1 MERFIEDYASL
12 YYEFYAKI
20 RFYGIVFNLIF
31 MGIMFLLVEFEEE
44 ERPLWNNCNYTEV
57 DREQYNT
64 DVNVFVNQYLDN
76 IRNLNMWYMQ
86 TTQIV
91 IYQHLYCFHN
101 YIHPKSILKYVL
113 LH

>member
-1 MERFIEDYASL
+1 
-12 YYEFYAKI
+12 
-20 RFYGIVFNLIF
+20 

-76 IRNLNMWYMQ
+76 INKQEWLKEMRNRRYLSP
-86 TTQIV
+86 
-91 IYQHLYCFHN
+91 L
-101 YIHPKSILKYVL
+101 
-113 LH
+113 